1 MTGASIDNIKLE
13 YTVKIGVRIRSNEDL
28 VETSELIQ
36 MYAVYL
42 DVVEIAGRYTTS
54 RSLMNETT
62 VVHFDPTYNN
72 VAEIF

>member
-62 VVHFDPTYNN
+62 VVHFYHTYNN